1 VLRSDVVAFAG
12 DNRAAF
18 DVRGR
23 LLGWGLEETVT
34 MRRSALALWT
44 ILSLSLIACAPS
56 ATDLQQPRGAI
67 NLDVSGRGSSAEQVL
82 QAIRLGATRRHW
94 AIIQEGPKDVIA
106 SVSSGGHDAT
116 VRIEYNQSG
125 WIILHERSSPSLRY
139 DPDYRGREI
148 IHFRYNFW
156 VRHLNRAIEEALAE
170 LRAVAPVP
178 VTSGAAQPA
187 PPPPVQTA
195 VPITPSAAP
204 APVPPPTPAPAPAPA
219 PAAIP
224 APAPAPTR

>member
-1 VLRSDVVAFAG
+1 
-12 DNRAAF
+12 
-18 DVRGR
+18 
-23 LLGWGLEETVT
+23 

-44 ILSLSLIACAPS
+44 LLSVTLLACAPS
-56 ATDLQQPRGAI
+56 ATDLQRPRGAI

-94 AIIQEGPKDVIA
+94 AILQEGPKDVIA

-156 VRHLNRAIEEALAE
+156 VRHLNRAIEEALSE

-178 VTSGAAQPA
+178 ITSGAAVPVQP
-187 PPPPVQTA
+187 PTVQTA
-195 VPITPSAAP
+195 VPVAPAPAPAP
-204 APVPPPTPAPAPAPA
+204 APVPAPAPAPA
-219 PAAIP
+219 PALI
-224 APAPAPTR
+224 PAPAPTR